1 MGHINVPNQMPVPK
15 ITSSYKLS
23 VARAKMVYEYLIHH
37 GIPGSRMSYAGYGN
51 WQMEYPK
58 AVYEE
63 ENAANRRVEIKILQV
78 N

>member
-1 MGHINVPNQMPVPK
+1 
-15 ITSSYKLS
+15 
-23 VARAKMVYEYLIHH
+23 MVYEYLIHH